1 MEAIM
6 KKSSSAILSLLVIF
20 SIFMLALDSTDSAA
34 AQEPIKIGALLP
46 LSGPAAATALG
57 MKYMMQQAE
66 VDINEGGGVIGRP
79 IEVIILDD
87 ELKVDKATTLARKLI
102 VEDKVVGLVGGMASA
117 EGLAMAAVAQ
127 ELKVPVVG
135 LGMADKGASPVNPYG
150 FVYLS
155 LNYYAVRSMLERIQA
170 LGHSKIGY
178 YYTDTAWGTGGLST
192 LEGLL
197 AQPDFKDLKLVA
209 KEGTPLGATEVS
221 LQVMK
226 LKSAGAQSVI
236 ILNYD
241 TESAAFYRA
250 INTMG
255 WKPHTISV
263 IGAISAVLGILPA
276 DQVAGAEAVDWF
288 TAEKNPGVASLIARG
303 KKRFP
308 EWDERQGMSYVG
320 YDEVWMLCEAIKRSG
335 STDPQVMRDTL
346 EKIKD
351 WHAPSIGMPGSVGGF
366 GPDDHAF
373 MTGGPI
379 KVVKPDGSLEL
390 IGGEPNVT
398 GLKGFK

>member
-6 KKSSSAILSLLVIF
+6 KKTSYAILSLLLIF
-20 SIFMLALDSTDSAA
+20 SIFLLTLDPTDSAA

-46 LSGPAAATALG
+46 LSGPAAATAQG
-57 MKYMMQQAE
+57 MKFMMQQAMF
-66 VDINEGGGVIGRP
+66 DINEGGGVIGRP

-135 LGMADKGASPVNPYG
+135 MGMADKGASPVNPYG

-155 LNYYAVRSMLERIQA
+155 LNYYAVRSMLERIQT
-170 LGHSKIGY
+170 LGHTKIGY

-197 AQPDFKDLKLVA
+197 KQPDFKDLKLVA

-288 TAEKNPGVASLIARG
+288 AAEKNPGTADLIARG

-308 EWDERQGMSYVG
+308 DWDERQGMSYVG

-335 STDPQVMRDTL
+335 STDPQVIRDAL

-366 GPDDHAF
+366 GPEDHAF
-373 MTGGPI
+373 MTGGPV

>member
-1 MEAIM
+1 MAPR
-6 KKSSSAILSLLVIF
+6 K
-20 SIFMLALDSTDSAA
+20 T
-34 AQEPIKIGALLP
+34 
-46 LSGPAAATALG
+46 
-57 MKYMMQQAE
+57 
-66 VDINEGGGVIGRP
+66 RP
-79 IEVIILDD
+79 
-87 ELKVDKATTLARKLI
+87 
-102 VEDKVVGLVGGMASA
+102 
-117 EGLAMAAVAQ
+117 
-127 ELKVPVVG
+127 
-135 LGMADKGASPVNPYG
+135 
-150 FVYLS
+150 
-155 LNYYAVRSMLERIQA
+155 
-170 LGHSKIGY
+170 
-178 YYTDTAWGTGGLST
+178 
-192 LEGLL
+192 GLL
-197 AQPDFKDLKLVA
+197 KQPRFKDLKLVA

-250 INTMG
+250 INAMG

-263 IGAISAVLGILPA
+263 IGAVSAVLGILPA

-288 TAEKNPGVASLIARG
+288 AAENNPGVQALIARG

-320 YDEVWMLCEAIKRSG
+320 HDEVWMVCEAIKRSG
-335 STDPQVMRDTL
+335 STDPQVIRDTL

-351 WHAPSIGMPGSVGGF
+351 WPAPSIGMPGSVGGF
-366 GPDDHAF
+366 GPEDHAF

>member
-1 MEAIM
+1 M
-6 KKSSSAILSLLVIF
+6 KKSAYTIISLFMIFLISLVAI
-20 SIFMLALDSTDSAA
+20 DCTDSAA
-34 AQEPIKIGALLP
+34 AEMEPIKIGALLP
-46 LSGPAAATALG
+46 LSGPAAATATG
-57 MKYMMQQAE
+57 MKYLMLQAMY
-66 VDINEGGGVIGRP
+66 DINEGGGVIGRP

-102 VEDKVVGLVGGMASA
+102 SEDKVVALIGGMASA
-117 EGLAMAAVAQ
+117 EGLAIAAVAQ
-127 ELKVPVVG
+127 ELKVPMVG
-135 LGMADKGASPVNPYG
+135 MGMADKGASPINPYG
-150 FVYLS
+150 FVYLC
-155 LNYYAVRSMLERIQA
+155 LNYYAVRSMLDRIHTV
-170 LGHSKIGY
+170 GHTQIGY

-197 AQPDFKDLKLVA
+197 KQPRFKDLKLVA

-250 INTMG
+250 INAMG

-263 IGAISAVLGILPA
+263 IGAVSAVLGILPA

-288 TAEKNPGVASLIARG
+288 AAENNPAVQDLIARG

-320 YDEVWMLCEAIKRSG
+320 HDEVWMVCEAIKRSG
-335 STDPQVMRDTL
+335 STDPKVIRDTL

-351 WHAPSIGMPGSVGGF
+351 WHAPSIGMPGSVGGY

-373 MTGGPI
+373 MTGGTI

-398 GLKGFK
+398 GLEGFK

>member
-1 MEAIM
+1 M
-6 KKSSSAILSLLVIF
+6 KKSAYAILSLLLIF
-20 SIFMLALDSTDSAA
+20 SIFLLVLDRTDSAA

-46 LSGPAAATALG
+46 LSGPAAATAQG
-57 MKYMMQQAE
+57 MKFMMQQAMF
-66 VDINEGGGVIGRP
+66 DINEGGGVIGRP

-102 VEDKVVGLVGGMASA
+102 IEDKVVGLVGGMASA

-135 LGMADKGASPVNPYG
+135 MGMADKGASPVNPYG

-170 LGHSKIGY
+170 LGHTKIGY

-288 TAEKNPGVASLIARG
+288 AVENNPGTAALIARG

-308 EWDERQGMSYVG
+308 DWDERQGMSYVG

-335 STDPQVMRDTL
+335 STDPQVIRDAL

-379 KVVKPDGSLEL
+379 KVVKPNGSLEL

>member
-1 MEAIM
+1 M
-6 KKSSSAILSLLVIF
+6 KKSSSAILSLLLIF
-20 SIFMLALDSTDSAA
+20 SLFLLAIDRTDSAA

-57 MKYMMQQAE
+57 MKFMMQQAM

-155 LNYYAVRSMLERIQA
+155 LNYYAVRSMLERIQS
-170 LGHSKIGY
+170 LGHTKIGY

-288 TAEKNPGVASLIARG
+288 AKENNPGVASLIARG

-335 STDPQVMRDTL
+335 STDPQVIRDTL

>member
-1 MEAIM
+1 M

>member
-1 MEAIM
+1 M

-170 LGHSKIGY
+170 LGHTKIGY

>member
-1 MEAIM
+1 M
-6 KKSSSAILSLLVIF
+6 KKSAYAILSLLLIF
-20 SIFMLALDSTDSAA
+20 SIFLLVLDRTDSAA

-46 LSGPAAATALG
+46 LSGPAAATAQG
-57 MKYMMQQAE
+57 MKFMMQQAMF
-66 VDINEGGGVIGRP
+66 DINEGGGVIGRP

-102 VEDKVVGLVGGMASA
+102 IEDKVVGLVGGMASA

-135 LGMADKGASPVNPYG
+135 MGMADKGASPVNPYG

-170 LGHSKIGY
+170 LGHTKIGY

-288 TAEKNPGVASLIARG
+288 AAENNPGTAALIARG

-308 EWDERQGMSYVG
+308 DWDERQGMSYVG

-335 STDPQVMRDTL
+335 STDPQVIRDAL

-379 KVVKPDGSLEL
+379 KVVKPNGSLEL